1 MIRLCLLCLSL
12 VVTTSS
18 FAQQQT
24 PPDPITL
31 QRAIGAIQQQRERFA
46 NEAASYQ
53 IEAQR
58 LAEEVSKLKAEIEQ
72 MKKAKE

>member
-1 MIRLCLLCLSL
+1 MIRLALLLAAL
-12 VVTTSS
+12 ATPA
-18 FAQQQT
+18 FAQQA

-31 QRAIGAIQQQRERFA
+31 QRAIAAIQQQRERFA

-58 LAEEVSKLKAEIEQ
+58 LADENAKLKAEIE
-72 MKKAKE
+72 KLKAQETK